1 MDYIKELHSLCA
13 QMIQTPSVTA
23 NEMNIVQLLRTK
35 MIKYGYD
42 EVFIDKVGNIIGKIN
57 KNVENG
63 KTVLFDGHVD
73 TVDIPNRKAWK
84 KEPFGAEVIDNKI
97 YGRGASD
104 MKGALAAMIIAG
116 AKVKE
121 SNLPHGD
128 IYVSGTVFEEI
139 AEGLSLRSVINLI
152 KPDFVVIGEATSLK
166 LNIGQRGRAEIKV
179 TTKGIPAHSANPD
192 RGVNAVTKMV
202 HFLNEVEK
210 IDVTTHPLLGKGEL
224 VLTDIISN
232 PYPGASVVPASCSIT
247 YDRRLLVGE
256 TEEVVLFP
264 IQEIIERLSKN
275 DSKFEATV
283 EIASMEL
290 KTYTGYKTTHKRFA
304 PGWLMDNDS
313 EIVQKAFG
321 ALKIALAKDPIINC
335 YSFCTNGS
343 CSAGELNIPTIGFG
357 PSEEYLAHIDDEYLD
372 LGGLDKALKG
382 YEQIALAL
390 SM

>member
-23 NEMNIVQLLRTK
+23 NEMKIVQLLRTK

-202 HFLNEVEK
+202 HFLNE
-210 IDVTTHPLLGKGEL
+210 
-224 VLTDIISN
+224 
-232 PYPGASVVPASCSIT
+232 
-247 YDRRLLVGE
+247 
-256 TEEVVLFP
+256 
-264 IQEIIERLSKN
+264 
-275 DSKFEATV
+275 
-283 EIASMEL
+283 
-290 KTYTGYKTTHKRFA
+290 
-304 PGWLMDNDS
+304 
-313 EIVQKAFG
+313 
-321 ALKIALAKDPIINC
+321 
-335 YSFCTNGS
+335 
-343 CSAGELNIPTIGFG
+343 
-357 PSEEYLAHIDDEYLD
+357 
-372 LGGLDKALKG
+372 
-382 YEQIALAL
+382 
-390 SM
+390 